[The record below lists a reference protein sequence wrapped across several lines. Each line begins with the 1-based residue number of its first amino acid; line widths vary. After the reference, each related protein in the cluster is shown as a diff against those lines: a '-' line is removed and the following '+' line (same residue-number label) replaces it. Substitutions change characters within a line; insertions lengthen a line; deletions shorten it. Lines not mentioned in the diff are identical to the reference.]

1 MPGSDRVPVDW
12 PGWPEGKQFAFV
24 LTHDVE
30 SQRGLD
36 YVKDLAQLEMTYGF
50 RSCFNFIP
58 EGPYSVSSELRSW
71 LIDHGFEVGVHDLYH
86 DGHLFSSRQEF
97 CRRAKRINEILKEWG
112 AVGFRSGYMLRN
124 LDWISELDIA
134 YDASTFDTDPFE
146 PQPEG
151 VETIFPFWRHFD
163 GNDRGYME
171 LPYTMAQD
179 STLFLL
185 LRANSIDVWRTK
197 LDWLASQG
205 GMVLLNVHPDYVDFA
220 GHGDSSRYPIARYQE
235 LLSYVHRSY
244 DGLVWHPLP
253 RELAAYC
260 ADFRPKHSRQCLND
274 SRSRQQAVLP
284 SPSLTISSLL
294 WAIGNGW
301 QNPGI

>member
-1 MPGSDRVPVDW
+1 MLLNSLYFRLKPFIPRRIRLNVRRWFVLRKLSQLDEVWPIMPGSDRVPVDW

-235 LLSYVHRSY
+235 LLS
-244 DGLVWHPLP
+244 
-253 RELAAYC
+253 
-260 ADFRPKHSRQCLND
+260 
-274 SRSRQQAVLP
+274 
-284 SPSLTISSLL
+284 
-294 WAIGNGW
+294 
-301 QNPGI
+301 